1 MLSPHRVLV
10 VATLTAATL
19 TASLA
24 AQPQPFF
31 GSLDAASPD
40 LGLGRSAGDVLALNQ
55 ANCNLDRVFAAQTL
69 GVPQG
74 GNVDAISNGF
84 DVFTAKGP
92 AEGAGGGRAVVGLF
106 SVDRASQGNGGAVQ
120 NQAQGNGA
128 PADIFQVALLPF
140 AQPAQ
145 LRLDARCLDGRQSNL
160 DGLIGDVRFP
170 LFFSV
175 DAQTAPQ
182 MNVSPADILWVP
194 APGAQPTLFC
204 PGGMLGLV
212 AGDDIDA
219 LAVGPE
225 GILFSLTRTS
235 PTAQASPL
243 MGGAGVFSIGGL
255 YWATANQMGLLATDE
270 LDALMMFDPTPIGFE
285 LRHTPLLPGHDSIV
299 RIDGALPGESA
310 FVFLS
315 FQGLFPICV
324 QGLCLDVLPEFL
336 LGVMPPADPL
346 GSASFLL
353 PIPLQVSGLD
363 LATQAIIPRGP
374 FGAGWAVSNPVL
386 ADVQFAWVTNVL
398 VRNAGTNGYTV
409 TSRLGVDVVNFV
421 DVRDASGAP
430 LNGTYRITITG
441 TLNGQEHVW
450 QPAGGVTFVNG
461 NASWA
466 PAGAAD
472 TIVVTGVRVY
482 SE

>member
-1 MLSPHRVLV
+1 MFSPNRLLV
-10 VATLTAATL
+10 VATLTAA
-19 TASLA
+19 LA
-24 AQPQPFF
+24 AQQPPFF
-31 GSLDAASPD
+31 GSLDRTSPE
-40 LGLGRSAGDVLALNQ
+40 LGLGRSAGDVLALTQ

-84 DVFTAKGP
+84 DVFAAKGP
-92 AEGAGGGRAVVGLF
+92 AEGPGGGRAVIGLF
-106 SVDRASQGNGGAVQ
+106 SVDRTSQGNGGAVR
-120 NQAQGNGA
+120 NEAQGNGA
-128 PADIFQVALLPF
+128 SSDIFQVPLLPF

-145 LRLDARCLDGRQSNL
+145 LRLDAGCLDGRRSNL

-194 APGAQPTLFC
+194 APGAQPTRFC
-204 PGGMLGLV
+204 PGGLLGLV

-243 MGGAGVFSIGGL
+243 MGGAGVFTMGGL
-255 YWATANQMGLLATDE
+255 YWATASQMGLLATDE
-270 LDALMMFDPTPIGFE
+270 LDALMFDPTPRGFE
-285 LRHTPLLPGHDSIV
+285 LLHTPLLPGHNSIF

-315 FQGLFPICV
+315 FRGLFPFCV
-324 QGLCLDVLPEFL
+324 QGLCLDILPEIL
-336 LGVMPPADPL
+336 LGVMPSANPL
-346 GSASFLL
+346 GSASFQL
-353 PIPLQVSGLD
+353 PIPPHTDGLD
-363 LATQAIIPRGP
+363 IATQAILPRGP
-374 FGAGWAVSNPVL
+374 LGAGWAVSNPVL
-386 ADVQFAWVTNVL
+386 AEVQFAWVTNSL
-398 VRNAGTNGYTV
+398 VRNAGTNGYTI
-409 TSRLGVDVVNFV
+409 TSRHGVDIINFV
-421 DVRDASGAP
+421 DVRDSSGAP
-430 LNGTYRITITG
+430 LNGTFRVTITG

-461 NASWA
+461 NATWA
-466 PAGAAD
+466 PAGADD